1 MEEWYTMPIIKGIKD
16 FNWDLSREGFKGM
29 LHSTISRFTERKHW
43 AKWAYVY
50 TFILVPLLN
59 FLIFMIQEDQQ
70 VSIASPPPTFLFSS
84 INVFFMSI
92 LITLTI
98 CSFILTLL
106 ISNKI
111 RPLLMASLF
120 AQILILF
127 FEINI
132 IKKYTL
138 SYTETENVFF
148 LFLTLVSLSILFAMI
163 TLLKMIYL
171 RIRARII
178 LKREMKNSEI

>member
-1 MEEWYTMPIIKGIKD
+1 MPIIKRIKD
-16 FNWDLSREGFKGM
+16 FNWDLSREGFKEK
-29 LHSTISRFTERKHW
+29 LHSMKSLFTERKHW

-59 FLIFMIQEDQQ
+59 FLILMIQEAQQ
-70 VSIASPPPTFLFSS
+70 VTLDSPPPRSLFSS

-92 LITLTI
+92 LITFTI

-111 RPLLMASLF
+111 RPLLIASLF
-120 AQILILF
+120 TQILILF

-138 SYTETENVFF
+138 SYTETENVSF
-148 LFLTLVSLSILFAMI
+148 LLLILISLSILFAMI
-163 TLLKMIYL
+163 HLLKMIYK
-171 RIRARII
+171 RIRARI
-178 LKREMKNSEI
+178 LSKREAKH

>member
-1 MEEWYTMPIIKGIKD
+1 MEELYTMPIIKGIKD
-16 FNWDLSREGFKGM
+16 FNWDLSRERFKEM
-29 LHSTISRFTERKHW
+29 LHSIKLLFTERKHW

-59 FLIFMIQEDQQ
+59 FLIFMIQGSQQ
-70 VSIASPPPTFLFSS
+70 ITLDSPPPTFLFSS

-92 LITLTI
+92 LITFTI
-98 CSFILTLL
+98 CSFILSLL

-111 RPLLMASLF
+111 RPLLIASLF
-120 AQILILF
+120 TQILILF

-138 SYTETENVFF
+138 SYTETENVSF
-148 LFLTLVSLSILFAMI
+148 LLLILISLSILFAMI

-171 RIRARII
+171 RIRASVISRRE
-178 LKREMKNSEI
+178 LKIS